1 VENDDTGLRAGAGT
15 PGGGPRR
22 AADAL
27 VGRVIAGRYLVERTV
42 SVGAHAVVVDAT
54 DTQLGRLVTV
64 KLIRPE
70 FSEVPEFRR
79 RFDQTMRAMSVLS
92 HPNIA
97 AIFDWGETSLGGRT
111 TVFAVVEYLSAGS
124 VRDLFDRGRLLSPSQ
139 SLVVGLEACRAL
151 DYAHR
156 RGVVHSEVTPSKLVF
171 GADRR
176 LRVIDFGLAR
186 LLGLAAWREPATV
199 ATHTARYASP
209 EQALGQPIDGKSD
222 VYALALCLI
231 EAVTGS
237 VPFAADSTVATLS
250 GRVGKLMPVSADLG
264 SLASVLERAGRPDP
278 EDRSTAAEF
287 GRALVK
293 AAENLPRPAPIPIL
307 AVGVVT
313 EDPATMRRPNDPTGG
328 ITRPPAEAE
337 PAAGPAPT
345 PVPTGAAAPLPPPVV
360 EEPGEVERP
369 AAVVPAGPEDPTA
382 PLAAAPAAAAGAGGT
397 AAPRVYDGDADRTV
411 DELAGLAAVPGA
423 PEVAGQEAGAPATA
437 PSGPA
442 TTPAPAAGAPPAPRR
457 RKRWLAWVG
466 GLVVLIALAALGYL
480 AYALFRTPTHEVPN
494 LVGLTEADATALTA
508 DFDWELDV
516 QRERSDEEPDPGQ
529 IIRTAPAAGERL
541 AEGEPFLVVV
551 SEGPEFRP
559 LPDVTG
565 ATLAAAETALAE
577 RDLTALPP
585 TQAHHEEVPAGT
597 VISWSVPAQPAL
609 TAGGE
614 VLPDTE
620 VALVV
625 SSGPAPR
632 TVPNIVNMP
641 LDQATN
647 TLAEL
652 RLQIKQATAKFSN
665 DVPAGAVL
673 VQNPKPDTQLARG
686 STVYVRLSKGPDLRR
701 LPRLEGLPLREARQR
716 LREAGLRVGNL
727 LGSRQGVVVEVNVR
741 GDPVVPG
748 DRFARGTHI
757 DLVLF

>member
-1 VENDDTGLRAGAGT
+1 MSADRSAERTES
-15 PGGGPRR
+15 RR
-22 AADAL
+22 GL
-27 VGRVIAGRYLVERTV
+27 VGRLLAGRYRVTRMV
-42 SVGAHAVVVDAT
+42 SAGANSLVVDAT
-54 DTQLGRLVTV
+54 DSELNRQVTV
-64 KLIRPE
+64 KLVRPE
-70 FSEVPEFRR
+70 WAEAPDFRR
-79 RFDQTMRAMSVLS
+79 KFTAAMRSASALS
-92 HPNIA
+92 HPNLA
-97 AIFDWGETSLGGRT
+97 AVYDWGEEVIGKRT
-111 TVFAVVEYLSAGS
+111 TVYVVSEYLAGGS
-124 VRDLFDRGRLLSPSQ
+124 LRDLFDRGRHLSPSQ
-139 SLVVGLEACRAL
+139 ALMVGLEACRGL

-156 RGVVHSEVTPSKLVF
+156 RDLVHSEVTPSKLVF
-171 GADRR
+171 GDDRR
-176 LRVIDFGLAR
+176 LRIVDFGLSR
-186 LLGLAAWREPATV
+186 LLGEPYWTEPATV
-199 ATHTARYASP
+199 PTHVARYCSP
-209 EQALGQPIDGKSD
+209 EQALATPIDGKSD
-222 VYALALCLI
+222 VYSLALVLV
-231 EAVTGS
+231 EAVTGA
-237 VPFAADSTVATLS
+237 VPFAARSTVATVS
-250 GRVGKLMPVSADLG
+250 ARVGKLMPVSADLG

-382 PLAAAPAAAAGAGGT
+382 PLAAAPAAAAAAGGT